1 MQLEGPARYR
11 DSRYPEEDSIEVQF
25 KIMKP
30 SQELGP
36 YSGTPAASI
45 ESGSIRRLRRACY
58 H

>member
-1 MQLEGPARYR
+1 MRLEGPARYR
-11 DSRYPEEDSIEVQF
+11 DSRYPEEESIEVQF

-36 YSGTPAASI
+36 YRGTPAASI
-45 ESGSIRRLRRACY
+45 ESGSIRCLRHACC

>member
-45 ESGSIRRLRRACY
+45 ES
-58 H
+58 